1 MARWGSRLGSSFG
14 LPLSSC
20 GGGGDAPRTASA
32 SSIASSTTSS
42 RMPAAPHSNLPYKPR
57 KRGMLSGPLRLHSF
71 VELSRGLF
79 TARDI
84 VETETKV
91 LVSMN
96 YVVNPPTS
104 RRFVGEL
111 LRMLALC
118 YSGAATVDGRET
130 AEASATSAERTL
142 GLDRREVLSSV
153 LGNACRQIESAAAV
167 PALSIGCLPSVVAY
181 GAMLNAVEE
190 EFKKMATSAMETD
203 DDDSPQLEDYQ
214 RHYRRYSRSYSQIG
228 GASSTKAR
236 GPSDRDL
243 FLEAWKEQFLVAVF
257 QATDGMLSPDSH
269 DIFRVRELLLDQAW
283 PAAGGAATTTTTTT
297 TSPTEGPKPD
307 GSKAKRSP
315 RSPRSVIF
323 PNPRMLRG
331 GSFFRQSSGVSST
344 GGDSTRLLSPYDARG
359 RSSLSFRSLSG
370 SSVAPATTALPHRM
384 YYKQSSEPIAE
395 VPAMLGGSGQT
406 PDVSVFQNDTLRRGN
421 VNNYEANSWRTS
433 TGEAFQA
440 TIPNPPLFFSA

>member
-1 MARWGSRLGSSFG
+1 
-14 LPLSSC
+14 
-20 GGGGDAPRTASA
+20 
-32 SSIASSTTSS
+32 
-42 RMPAAPHSNLPYKPR
+42 MPAAPHSNLPYKPR

-118 YSGAATVDGRET
+118 FSGTATVDGRDT

-181 GAMLNAVEE
+181 GAMLNAIEE

-236 GPSDRDL
+236 SPSDRDL
-243 FLEAWKEQFLVAVF
+243 FLEAWKEQFLVAMLH
-257 QATDGMLSPDSH
+257 ATDGMLSPDSH
-269 DIFRVRELLLDQAW
+269 DILRVRELLLDQAW

-297 TSPTEGPKPD
+297 SPTEGPKPD
-307 GSKAKRSP
+307 GSKTKRSP

-344 GGDSTRLLSPYDARG
+344 AGDSTRLLSPYDARG
-359 RSSLSFRSLSG
+359 RSSLSFRRLSS
-370 SSVAPATTALPHRM
+370 SSVTPATTALPHRM

-395 VPAMLGGSGQT
+395 VPAMLGYNGGHFGRFAGQT
-406 PDVSVFQNDTLRRGN
+406 PDVSVFRNDMLRRGN

-433 TGEAFQA
+433 TGEAFQS